1 MVHEKKRTEEEQKGR
16 ISRKKSGSTA
26 MAYRDKEV
34 PRLPQYIYSL
44 PVSVSHAFKVNLELG
59 NEKKK
64 GMHSSPKN
72 LYKLKFEVGLSH
84 FSLKVGSFLPP
95 S

>member
-1 MVHEKKRTEEEQKGR
+1 MKRREQQKRRRGS
-16 ISRKKSGSTA
+16 SRKNSGSTA

-59 NEKKK
+59 NEKKRVCTA
-64 GMHSSPKN
+64 HQRTFIN
-72 LYKLKFEVGLSH
+72 
-84 FSLKVGSFLPP
+84 
-95 S
+95 

>member
-1 MVHEKKRTEEEQKGR
+1 MVHEKKRTEEEEKGR
-16 ISRKKSGSTA
+16 SSRKKSGSTA

-34 PRLPQYIYSL
+34 LRLPQYIYSL

-64 GMHSSPKN
+64 
-72 LYKLKFEVGLSH
+72 
-84 FSLKVGSFLPP
+84 KVRTAHQRTFIN
-95 S
+95 